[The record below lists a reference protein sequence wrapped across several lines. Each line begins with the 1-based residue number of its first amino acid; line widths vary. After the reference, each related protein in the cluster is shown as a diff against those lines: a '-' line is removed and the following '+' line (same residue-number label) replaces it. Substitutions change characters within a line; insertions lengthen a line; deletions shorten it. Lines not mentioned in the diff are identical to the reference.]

1 MEDANAQE
9 SRPRGPRLYHKKSR
23 TGCLRCKQR
32 RVKCDELHP
41 SCSSCSRHLVE
52 CVYPTQRPVL
62 ANGKTTPLAEAERKP
77 LAHTI
82 ASIISAG
89 TTPEIATQRS
99 VLAPPNAQASDPI
112 SVKSPLSS
120 RFYPS
125 PSSSHPTPHVDDTE
139 SDIDLPDGPWRRLW
153 ELRLLHNSQ
162 TRMTQPFSEPQP
174 PEVKEMWAKD
184 VPAMAISF
192 AQNQGR
198 CSLLYIE
205 LAHSA
210 LHMWT
215 RSTDKKERDELI
227 KLQQTYQLMCSKE
240 QRRDVDEIPHAS
252 PKLLD
257 YICFTALRIVSHSLA
272 LVQTLSLDPWEPP
285 LQWLH
290 MGHGAGGVFH
300 KASNELKTG
309 HQSIISKFVNSPPNL
324 RDAKETILCDFSPLA
339 WLLDHPSHP
348 SSIEAQTDQ
357 ELNDEGVRTVYE
369 KALAYTCSV
378 SRAVEREE
386 PQVAIARRLG
396 GFAVW
401 VPIEFSKFIE
411 QRRPRALVILAHF
424 MAIWLDLEDIW
435 LFGRAGEWQ
444 IRCIHKNLPVEWSCK
459 LDCLFARF
467 KPRERQRLPSINRGR
482 EEQRNGIP

>member
-1 MEDANAQE
+1 MEDANTQE
-9 SRPRGPRLYHKKSR
+9 PRPRGPRLYHKKSR

-52 CVYPTQRPVL
+52 CVYLTQAPIL
-62 ANGKTTPLAEAERKP
+62 ATGKPISLNQVERKP

-82 ASIISAG
+82 ASIASTSASVASVGSVG
-89 TTPEIATQRS
+89 TTPEIASQRS
-99 VLAPPNAQASDPI
+99 LQAPLNAQASDSI
-112 SVKSPLSS
+112 SVKSPHSS
-120 RFYPS
+120 SFYPS
-125 PSSSHPTPHVDDTE
+125 PGSSHPTPHIDDAE

-153 ELRLLHNSQ
+153 ELRLLHNCQ
-162 TRMTQPFSEPQP
+162 TRMTQPFSEPQL
-174 PEVKEMWAKD
+174 PELRQMWAQD
-184 VPAMAISF
+184 VPDMAISY
-192 AQNQGR
+192 AQEQGR

-215 RSTDKKERDELI
+215 TSTDKKERDELS

-240 QRRDVDEIPHAS
+240 QRRDIDEIPHANT
-252 PKLLD
+252 KLLD
-257 YICFTALRIVSHSLA
+257 YICFTALRIVAHSLA

-290 MGHGAGGVFH
+290 MGHGAGGVFR
-300 KASNELKTG
+300 KASDELRDERQT
-309 HQSIISKFVNSPPNL
+309 IIGKFVNSPPIL
-324 RDAKETILCDFSPLA
+324 REARDTILCDHSPLA

-369 KALAYTCSV
+369 QALAYTCSV
-378 SRAVEREE
+378 LRAIERKE

-424 MAIWLDLEDIW
+424 MAIWIDFEDIW

-444 IRCIHKNLPVEWSCK
+444 IRCIHKNLPVEWGCK
-459 LDCLFARF
+459 LDGLFAKF
-467 KPRERQRLPSINRGR
+467 KHRERPQQSSTN
-482 EEQRNGIP
+482 

>member
-1 MEDANAQE
+1 MEDANNQE

-23 TGCLRCKQR
+23 TGCIRCKQR

-52 CVYPTQRPVL
+52 CVYLRQPPTL
-62 ANGKTTPLAEAERKP
+62 ANGKTVSLAQAERTP

-82 ASIISAG
+82 ASITSAG
-89 TTPEIATQRS
+89 TTPEMIPQRS
-99 VLAPPNAQASDPI
+99 MHSPLITQVSDST
-112 SVKSPLSS
+112 SVKSPRSS
-120 RFYPS
+120 RSYPS
-125 PSSSHPTPHVDDTE
+125 PSSSHPTPQADDTE
-139 SDIDLPDGPWRRLW
+139 SDIDLPDGQWRRLW
-153 ELRLLHNSQ
+153 ELRLMHNSQ
-162 TRMTQPFSEPQP
+162 TRMTQPFSEPQS
-174 PEVKEMWAKD
+174 PEIRQMWAHD
-184 VPAMAISF
+184 VPNMAITF
-192 AQNQGR
+192 AQQHGR
-198 CSLLYIE
+198 CGLLCIE

-215 RSTDKKERDELI
+215 TSTDKKERDELI
-227 KLQQTYQLMCSKE
+227 KLQQIYQLMCSKE
-240 QRRDVDEIPHAS
+240 QRRDINDIPHAD

-257 YICFTALRIVSHSLA
+257 YICFTSLRILAHSLA

-290 MGHGAGGVFH
+290 MGHGAGGVFR
-300 KASNELKTG
+300 KASDALEDGNKT
-309 HQSIISKFVNSPPNL
+309 IIAKFVNNPPIP
-324 RDAKETILCDFSPLA
+324 REAKDTILGDYSRLA

-357 ELNDEGVRTVYE
+357 ELNDEGVRSVYE

-378 SRAVEREE
+378 MRAVEQKE

-411 QRRPRALVILAHF
+411 ERRPRALVILAHF
-424 MAIWLDLEDIW
+424 MSIWVDFEDTWI
-435 LFGRAGEWQ
+435 FGRAGEWQ
-444 IRCIHKNLPVEWSCK
+444 IRCIHKSLPVEWGCK
-459 LDCLFARF
+459 LDTLFTKF
-467 KPRERQRLPSINRGR
+467 KHRERQPLPSLSLGN
-482 EEQRNGIP
+482 EESRNGFY

>member
-1 MEDANAQE
+1 MEDVNSQE
-9 SRPRGPRLYHKKSR
+9 NRPRGPRLYHKKSR

-32 RVKCDELHP
+32 RVKCDELRP
-41 SCSSCSRHLVE
+41 SCSSCSRHMVE
-52 CVYPTQRPVL
+52 CVYQTQSL
-62 ANGKTTPLAEAERKP
+62 ASANAKASSLSQVETKP
-77 LAHTI
+77 PSHSA
-82 ASIISAG
+82 ASATSAG
-89 TTPEIATQRS
+89 STPEIVSQGRVRTPLDAYPSDLTS
-99 VLAPPNAQASDPI
+99 VQ
-112 SVKSPLSS
+112 SPHSS

-125 PSSSHPTPHVDDTE
+125 PSSSHQTPHIDDAE

-162 TRMTQPFSEPQP
+162 SRMRQPFSEPTTP
-174 PEVKEMWAKD
+174 DVERMWSED
-184 VPAMAISF
+184 VPDMAISF
-192 AQNQGR
+192 AQKQGR
-198 CSLLYIE
+198 CSLLYVE

-215 RSTDKKERDELI
+215 TSTDKQEREELI

-257 YICFTALRIVSHSLA
+257 YICFTALRIVAHSLA

-285 LQWLH
+285 LQWLY
-290 MGHGAGGVFH
+290 MGHGAGSVFR
-300 KASNELKTG
+300 KASDALEAGNS
-309 HQSIISKFVNSPPNL
+309 SIIGKFVNSPPML
-324 RDAKETILCDFSPLA
+324 RNAEDLILSDHSQLA

-357 ELNDEGVRTVYE
+357 ELNDEGVRSVYE
-369 KALAYTCSV
+369 QALAYTCSV
-378 SRAVEREE
+378 LRAIDRKE

-424 MAIWLDLEDIW
+424 MSIWLDYDNIW
-435 LFGRAGEWQ
+435 LIGRAGEWQ

-459 LDCLFARF
+459 LDSLFAKF
-467 KPRERQRLPSINRGR
+467 KHRETWR
-482 EEQRNGIP
+482 